1 MELQKIKYKD
11 KFLEEARVG
20 VRGILPMREK
30 GKELHWTSG
39 KKKKKKKPCKH
50 KENGT
55 KYLKCWLKK
64 KKNPTNLELC
74 IQWNY
79 LSKVEEK

>member
-39 KKKKKKKPCKH
+39 KKKKERNHASTKKM
-50 KENGT
+50 EQN
-55 KYLKCWLKK
+55 
-64 KKNPTNLELC
+64 
-74 IQWNY
+74 I
-79 LSKVEEK
+79 